1 MAFSFTIVLELNG
14 NTRDKSKRSA
24 RFPFHYS
31 TIGLLTDLYILICH
45 VRTCTVSLKSYMNYN
60 MLLIRPILTTIPNGC
75 TFLGKSRRPARVSRS
90 SVSSPAPHFAFS
102 NIKYISLLGW
112 HDPNHATTRRHCYR
126 RIRCH
131 QSSLSSLSSLS
142 SSSSSHYASR
152 NNGRRTTTNSNGTSV
167 VFVIVFVVGR

>member
-90 SVSSPAPHFAFS
+90 SVSSPAPH
-102 NIKYISLLGW
+102 IKYISLLCW
-112 HDPNHATTRRHCYR
+112 HDPNHATTRRRYR

-131 QSSLSSLSSLS
+131 QSSLSSSLS

-152 NNGRRTTTNSNGTSV
+152 NSGRRTTTNSNGTSV